1 MMIFD
6 ILRQRR
12 EIILGE
18 WQQSALDFFA
28 AGAFKPARK
37 KADQFSN
44 PLVYTISAALETIF
58 DELTNGVRTVKTD
71 EALEDVI
78 KIRSLQSDKP
88 STALAFLF
96 SFKKTIAD
104 QLKNLKNEEIKN
116 DETENIF
123 SALDDLI
130 LTAFDI
136 FMRCREKIYEIRSNE
151 IKRRSY
157 KLWERAGMTDPSL
170 TRKGE
175 SDDDD
180 S

>member
-1 MMIFD
+1 MIYD
-6 ILRQRR
+6 ILRLRR

-18 WQQSALDFFA
+18 WKQTALDFFA
-28 AGAFKPARK
+28 AGAFKPAK
-37 KADQFSN
+37 KSVDRFGN
-44 PLVYTISAALETIF
+44 PLVYTVTTALETIL
-58 DELTNGVRTVKTD
+58 DEFINGVRTARTD
-71 EALEDVI
+71 EALEDVV

-104 QLKNLKNEEIKN
+104 QLADPGNKGIN
-116 DETENIF
+116 DIETEKIY

-130 LTAFDI
+130 LAAFDI

-157 KLWERAGMTDPSL
+157 KLWERAGIADPSL

>member
-1 MMIFD
+1 MIYG

-18 WQQSALDFFA
+18 WKQSTLDFYA
-28 AGAFKPARK
+28 AGAFKPAK
-37 KADQFSN
+37 KNVDRFGN
-44 PLVYTISAALETIF
+44 PLVYTVTTALETIL
-58 DELTNGVRTVKTD
+58 DEFINGVRTTRTN
-71 EALEDVI
+71 EALEDVV
-78 KIRSLQSDKP
+78 KIRSLQSEKP

-96 SFKKTIAD
+96 SFKKSIAD
-104 QLKNLKNEEIKN
+104 QLKNLENEEIN
-116 DETENIF
+116 NEETEKIY